1 MPIFEYRC
9 RGCGRRFS
17 LLVGVV
23 ADSDP
28 LECPRCHSTDLV
40 KLISRFAR
48 PRSEDEILDSLADPS
63 NIGDLDENDPKSI
76 ARWMKKMGKE
86 MGEDFGDEF
95 EEALEEAEA
104 EEAEGEGG
112 EEGATSLSSELD

>member
-9 RGCGRRFS
+9 KGCGRRFS
-17 LLVGVV
+17 VLVGVV
-23 ADSDP
+23 ANSDP
-28 LECPRCHSTDLV
+28 LECPRCHGTDLV
-40 KLISRFAR
+40 KLVSRFAR

-63 NIGDLDENDPKSI
+63 NLGDLDENDPKSI

-104 EEAEGEGG
+104 EGDEEAQGG
-112 EEGATSLSSELD
+112 ESSAATDLE